1 MLQKVNRPT
10 PSPAQ
15 LAAWRALWRLLLAVP
30 PTEAESAEQASEQ
43 TGEPPEA
50 A

>member
-1 MLQKVNRPT
+1 MQQQIT
-10 PSPAQ
+10 STAPSPAQ
-15 LAAWRALWRLLLAVP
+15 LAAWRALWRLLLAAP

-43 TGEPPEA
+43 GEPPEA